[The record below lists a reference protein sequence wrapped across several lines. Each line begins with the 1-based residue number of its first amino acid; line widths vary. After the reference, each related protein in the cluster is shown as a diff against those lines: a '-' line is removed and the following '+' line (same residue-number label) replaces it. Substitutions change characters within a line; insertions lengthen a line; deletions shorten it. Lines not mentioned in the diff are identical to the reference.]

1 MVSYLTNTI
10 KTQIDLSNRL
20 ATAAL
25 TMGPD
30 SVGVKDQSGNSGK
43 EGGKDGEGE
52 REGGSGGRGGRQN
65 NNRGRGGRRGGE

>member
-30 SVGVKDQSGNSGK
+30 SVGVKDQSGGK
-43 EGGKDGEGE
+43 EGGESKEGE
-52 REGGSGGRGGRQN
+52 RGEGGGRGGKS